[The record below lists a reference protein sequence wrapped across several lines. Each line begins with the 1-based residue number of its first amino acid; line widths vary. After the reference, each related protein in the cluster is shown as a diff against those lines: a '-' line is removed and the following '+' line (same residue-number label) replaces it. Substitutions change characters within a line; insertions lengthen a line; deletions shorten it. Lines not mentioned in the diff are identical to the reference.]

1 MTERQL
7 VNIIKYSPILV
18 LPLIIIIIFV
28 LEIINFKKSFEENYN
43 RVSNY
48 LIEKEE
54 KLLEKNSTIAIEI
67 LEYNSTLN
75 GKRIDANIIFDLFKN
90 INKKTSDYFFIFDM
104 DGKVIVHSYLRH
116 LEGQNLKNSEI
127 EHYKDATNKIIDKNN
142 NSTFIEYFWQNPNT
156 NKLEKKISFI
166 KNIPNTNLIIGS
178 GFYPADLTQIAQNQK
193 NILEKEYR
201 TRLNG
206 AIAISSLMIIIS
218 MFLAKNISNKLVFA
232 FENLN
237 RSICKKEEELENLQ
251 NDIENRVLTRT
262 QRIQEDFNKMENIAS
277 IDNLTKIYNRFAF
290 FKELDKL
297 KGKKFC
303 LIMFDIDHFKK
314 INDTYGHDVG
324 DFVLKELCQVVDNK
338 LRKGDI
344 FARYGGEEFIIIFP
358 NSTIQAAISIAN
370 RIRKDIESHD
380 FKKVPQVTVSLGVIE
395 VKENTLVEI
404 FLKNVDIALYKAKE
418 NGRNNVVVFEEIMS

>member
-75 GKRIDANIIFDLFKN
+75 GKRIDANMIFDLFKN
-90 INKKTSDYFFIFDM
+90 INKKTSYYFFIFDM

-178 GFYPADLTQIAQNQK
+178 GFYPVDLTQIAQNQK
-193 NILEKEYR
+193 NILEKEYK

-262 QRIQEDFNKMENIAS
+262 QRIQEDFNKMESIAC

-338 LRKGDI
+338 LRKGDV

-395 VKENTLVEI
+395 VKDNTPQEI

>member
-18 LPLIIIIIFV
+18 LPLIIIIIFI

-54 KLLEKNSTIAIEI
+54 KLLEKNSTIAIEM

-75 GKRIDANIIFDLFKN
+75 GQKIDGNIIFDLFKN
-90 INKKTSDYFFIFDM
+90 INKKTNDYFFIFDT

-116 LEGQNLKNSEI
+116 LEGQILKNSEV
-127 EHYKDATNKIIDKNN
+127 EHYKYATNKIIDKNN
-142 NSTFIEYFWQNPNT
+142 DSTYIEYYWQNPTT

-166 KNIPNTNLIIGS
+166 RKIPHTNLIIGS
-178 GFYPADLTQIAQNQK
+178 GFYPNDLVKVAENQRDT
-193 NILEKEYR
+193 LVKEYR
-201 TRLNG
+201 KRLNG
-206 AIAISSLMIIIS
+206 AIALASLMIIIS

-237 RSICKKEEELENLQ
+237 RSINKKEEELETLQ
-251 NDIENRVLTRT
+251 KDIENKVITRT
-262 QRIQEDFNKMENIAS
+262 QKIEEDFKKMENIAS
-277 IDNLTKIYNRFAF
+277 VDALTKVYNRFAF

-303 LIMFDIDHFKK
+303 LIMFDIDHFKD
-314 INDTYGHDVG
+314 INDTYGHDIG
-324 DFVLKELCQVVDNK
+324 DFVLKELCQVVNNK
-338 LRKGDI
+338 LRRGDI
-344 FARYGGEEFIIIFP
+344 FTRYGGEEFIIIFP
-358 NSTIQAAISIAN
+358 NSTIQATVSIAN
-370 RIRKDIESHD
+370 RIRKDIENHD
-380 FKKVPQVTVSLGVIE
+380 FKKVPKVTVSLGVIE
-395 VKENTLVEI
+395 VKANTSQEV

-418 NGRNNVVVFEEIMS
+418 NGRNNAVIFEEE